1 MTEMK
6 NIMLRFGKKTTVY
19 HVYDAL
25 HNIYIYIVT
34 FFGNLFWKFTVSEFI
49 IHVFEVI
56 SYSAAIS
63 ACEKGNRSFAIDQ
76 LSIAGCMEDTM
87 WRSTGILMDT

>member
-1 MTEMK
+1 M
-6 NIMLRFGKKTTVY
+6 Y

-25 HNIYIYIVT
+25 HYIYIYCYI
-34 FFGNLFWKFTVSEFI
+34 FWQPFLKVHRFR
-49 IHVFEVI
+49 IHSPRFEVI

>member
-1 MTEMK
+1 MFMMHC
-6 NIMLRFGKKTTVY
+6 IL
-19 HVYDAL
+19 
-25 HNIYIYIVT
+25 YIYKYVYCYI
-34 FFGNLFWKFTVSEFI
+34 FGNLFWKFTVSEFI
-49 IHVFEVI
+49 LHVFEVI